1 MKLGS
6 GSLTW
11 VGALTALLFLGCQSK
26 EEGVKLACD
35 SPNQVDNTLP
45 PAQRGMALAQYIDQN
60 VKNGDVL
67 AILGGTEPA
76 AVKGKK
82 LEALAASVGIEE
94 CALAVLWSKAP
105 MLPRLP
111 ASGFAMPMPHPP
123 VVGSGSV
130 APREQVQILGDL
142 SIAEVTKVMKSASPA
157 FEPCYVAGLRK
168 DRKLA
173 GVVRARFV
181 VGEDGKA
188 TNVEDGGSELADAE
202 VVKCILQEVGKLE
215 FPKPSK
221 GKATVVFP
229 IELRAPTRPSSSA
242 ASSAASSASSAAS
255 SAAPGTSR

>member
-1 MKLGS
+1 MKPGS

-11 VGALTALLFLGCQSK
+11 VAALAALVCVGCQSK

-35 SPNQVDNTLP
+35 SPNHVDNGLP
-45 PAQRGMALAQYIDQN
+45 PAQRGMALAQYIEKN

-76 AVKGKK
+76 AVKAKK

-105 MLPRLP
+105 MMPRLP
-111 ASGFAMPMPHPP
+111 GSGFAMPMPPP
-123 VVGSGSV
+123 RGVGSGV

-142 SIAEVTKVMKSASPA
+142 SVAEVTKVMKSGSPA
-157 FEPCYVAGLRK
+157 FEPCYVAGLRR
-168 DRKLA
+168 DRNLA

-188 TNVEDGGSELADAE
+188 TDVEDAGSVLADAE

-229 IELRAPTRPSSSA
+229 IELQAPTRPSSSA
-242 ASSAASSASSAAS
+242 ASSPSAAAS